1 MKTRVISGIFL
12 GIITVAAGLL
22 GGPAAGI
29 ILAACALV
37 GYHELCRAAGVLT
50 PGGAVA
56 EAADEKELVTVEM
69 LRKRNHTNALEILG
83 YGITALYYAG
93 IIFLPEK
100 AVNSFTL
107 LVIVLLILGEMLIYV
122 VTFPKFHADQ
132 IMTAIFA
139 FLYAPLLL
147 SFLYRAR
154 CLPHGIYIYTL
165 IFFCTWICDTGAY
178 FAGRFFGKHKMAP
191 ILSPKK
197 TKEGAVGGVVSSV
210 ILCCLLAVFYDLR
223 HPEQKLHLEIGFML
237 IGAVGAVISIFGD
250 LAASAVKR
258 NHNIKDYGDCIP
270 GHGGIMDRFDSVIFT
285 APNIYFLAVLL
296 LRTIGEL

>member
-56 EAADEKELVTVEM
+56 EAADEKELITVEM

-178 FAGRFFGKHKMAP
+178 FAGRFCGFFRN
-191 ILSPKK
+191 S
-197 TKEGAVGGVVSSV
+197 
-210 ILCCLLAVFYDLR
+210 LLPAR
-223 HPEQKLHLEIGFML
+223 
-237 IGAVGAVISIFGD
+237 
-250 LAASAVKR
+250 
-258 NHNIKDYGDCIP
+258 
-270 GHGGIMDRFDSVIFT
+270 RF
-285 APNIYFLAVLL
+285 L
-296 LRTIGEL
+296 